1 MAQVL
6 HKTKNKVLLFMSVM
20 GPGLITA
27 CADNDAGGITTYSAA
42 GAHYG
47 YDLLLI
53 LFISIVSLMVVQEM
67 SARMGAVT
75 GKGLSD
81 LIREQFGVKWVFFA
95 MAVLSLANIATTA
108 SEFSGIA
115 TSYEIFG
122 ISKYIS
128 VPIMAFIIWGSVVK
142 GSYAR
147 VEKIFFALC
156 LTFVSY
162 IISGFVVQPP
172 WQEVMAATIAP
183 NFFRDTNYILM
194 VIGMIGT
201 TITPWGQFYIQS
213 SVVDKGISVKDYKFI
228 RLDVFVGSFFTGLVA
243 FFIIVVTAVVLH
255 GNGILIETAQ
265 DAALALEPLVGK
277 YAAILYAFGLFGA
290 SMLAAFILPLSTAYA
305 VCEAFG
311 FESGISKST
320 KDAPIFFGIYTTLIF
335 LGALLVLLPGISLYS
350 IMMMAQVV
358 NGILLPPILIFM
370 LLIANN
376 KQLMGKYTNSHFF
389 NILAWAQSVIL
400 IFLTVILVAAVFFPQ
415 SLDVFFQRI
424 LHL

>member
-6 HKTKNKVLLFMSVM
+6 HKNKLLLFLSVM

-47 YDLLLI
+47 FDMLLI
-53 LFISIVSLMVVQEM
+53 LFVSIVSLMIVQEM

-115 TSYEIFG
+115 TSFEIFG

-128 VPIMAFIIWGSVVK
+128 VPIMAFIVWGSVVK

-156 LTFVSY
+156 LTFLSY
-162 IISGFVVQPP
+162 IITGFIVQPP
-172 WQEVMAATIAP
+172 WQEVISATVMP
-183 NFFRDTNYILM
+183 SFSRDTSYLMM

-213 SVVDKGISVKDYKFI
+213 SVVDKGISVKDYKYI

-243 FFIIVVTAVVLH
+243 FFIIVVTSVVLH
-255 GNGILIETAQ
+255 SNGIVIETAQ
-265 DAALALEPLVGK
+265 DAAQALEPLAGK

-305 VCEAFG
+305 ICEAFG
-311 FESGISKST
+311 FESGISKSS
-320 KDAPIFFGIYTTLIF
+320 KEAPIFFGIYTTLIL
-335 LGALLVLLPGISLYS
+335 LGALLVLWPGISLYG

-376 KQLMGKYTNSHFF
+376 QQLMGTYTNSPLF
-389 NILAWAQSVIL
+389 NVMAWVQSVVLIL
-400 IFLTVILVAAVFFPQ
+400 LTVILVAAAFFPNN
-415 SLDVFFQRI
+415 LDFFFQKV

>member
-6 HKTKNKVLLFMSVM
+6 HKNKLLLFLSVM

-47 YDLLLI
+47 FDMLLI
-53 LFISIVSLMVVQEM
+53 LFVSIVSLMIVQEM

-115 TSYEIFG
+115 TSFEIFG
-122 ISKYIS
+122 ISKYVS
-128 VPIMAFIIWGSVVK
+128 VPVMAFIVWGSVVK

-156 LTFVSY
+156 LTFLSY
-162 IISGFVVQPP
+162 IITGFIVQPP
-172 WQEVMAATIAP
+172 WQEVITATLMP
-183 NFFRDTNYILM
+183 SFSRDTSYLMM

-213 SVVDKGISVKDYKFI
+213 SVVDKGISVKDYKYI

-255 GNGILIETAQ
+255 SNGIVIETAQ
-265 DAALALEPLVGK
+265 DAAQALAPLAGK
-277 YAAILYAFGLFGA
+277 YAAVLYAFGLFGA

-311 FESGISKST
+311 FESGISKSS
-320 KDAPIFFGIYTTLIF
+320 KEAPIFFGIYTTLIL
-335 LGALLVLLPGISLYS
+335 LGALLVLWPGISLYG

-358 NGILLPPILIFM
+358 NGILLPPILVFM

-376 KQLMGKYTNSHFF
+376 QQLMGAYTNSPVF
-389 NILAWAQSVIL
+389 NILAWVQSIVLIL
-400 IFLTVILVAAVFFPQ
+400 LTVILIAAAFFPNN
-415 SLDVFFQRI
+415 LDFFFQKV

>member
-1 MAQVL
+1 MAQAL
-6 HKTKNKVLLFMSVM
+6 LKMKKKLLLFLSVM

-47 YDLLLI
+47 YNLLLV

-67 SARMGAVT
+67 SARMGVVT

-81 LIREQFGVKWVFFA
+81 LIREQFGVKWAFFA
-95 MAVLSLANIATTA
+95 MTVLCLANVATTA

-115 TSYEIFG
+115 TSFEIFG
-122 ISKYIS
+122 LSKYIS
-128 VPIMAFIIWGSVVK
+128 VPLMAFVVWWSVVK

-156 LTFVSY
+156 LTFISY
-162 IISGFVVQPP
+162 FISGFIVEPP
-172 WQEVMAATIAP
+172 WQEVMSATLKPQLSA
-183 NFFRDTNYILM
+183 DANYLMM

-213 SVVDKGISVKDYKFI
+213 SVVDKGIGIKDFKFI
-228 RLDVFVGSFFTGLVA
+228 RMDVFFGSFFTGLVA
-243 FFIIVVTAVVLH
+243 FFIVVVTAVVLN
-255 GNGILIETAQ
+255 GNNIAIETAQ
-265 DAALALEPLVGK
+265 DAAMALEPLAGK

-311 FESGISKST
+311 FESGISKSS
-320 KDAPIFFGIYTTLIF
+320 KEAPIFFGIYTTLIL
-335 LGALLVLLPGISLYS
+335 LGALLVLWPGISLYT

-370 LLIANN
+370 LLIINN
-376 KQLMGKYTNSHFF
+376 KKLMGQYTNAHIY
-389 NILAWAQSVIL
+389 NIMAWAQSLIL
-400 IFLTVILVAAVFFPQ
+400 ILLTIVLIIAAFSPETLQRLFQ
-415 SLDVFFQRI
+415 SLP
-424 LHL
+424 HL

>member
-1 MAQVL
+1 MAQFL

-42 GAHYG
+42 GAHFG

-53 LFISIVSLMVVQEM
+53 LFISIISLMVVQEM

-95 MAVLSLANIATTA
+95 MTVLSLANIATTA

-115 TSYEIFG
+115 TSFEIFG

-128 VPIMAFIIWGSVVK
+128 VPVMAFIVWASVVK

-156 LTFVSY
+156 LTFLSY
-162 IISGFVVQPP
+162 IISGFIVQPS
-172 WQEVMAATIAP
+172 WHEVMDAAFTPTFSHDI
-183 NFFRDTNYILM
+183 NYLMM

-213 SVVDKGISVKDYKFI
+213 SVVDKGIGVKDYKFI
-228 RLDVFVGSFFTGLVA
+228 KLDVFVGSFFTGLVA
-243 FFIIVVTAVVLH
+243 FFIIVVTTVVLH
-255 GNGILIETAQ
+255 ANGIAIETAQ
-265 DAALALEPLVGK
+265 DAAQALEPLAGK
-277 YAAILYAFGLFGA
+277 YASVLYAFGLFGA

-305 VCEAFG
+305 ICEAFG
-311 FESGISKST
+311 FESGISKSS
-320 KDAPIFFGIYTTLIF
+320 KDAPIFFGIYKT
-335 LGALLVLLPGISLYS
+335 SSY
-350 IMMMAQVV
+350 
-358 NGILLPPILIFM
+358 
-370 LLIANN
+370 
-376 KQLMGKYTNSHFF
+376 
-389 NILAWAQSVIL
+389 
-400 IFLTVILVAAVFFPQ
+400 
-415 SLDVFFQRI
+415 
-424 LHL
+424 

>member
-1 MAQVL
+1 MCVSQVL
-6 HKTKNKVLLFMSVM
+6 HKNKLLLFLSVM

-47 YDLLLI
+47 FDMLLI
-53 LFISIVSLMVVQEM
+53 LFVSIVSLMIVQEM

-95 MAVLSLANIATTA
+95 MTVLALANIATTA

-115 TSYEIFG
+115 TSFEIFG
-122 ISKYIS
+122 ISKYVS
-128 VPIMAFIIWGSVVK
+128 VPVMAFIVWGSVVK

-156 LTFVSY
+156 LTFLSY
-162 IISGFVVQPP
+162 IVTGFIVQPP
-172 WQEVMAATIAP
+172 WQEVISATVMP
-183 NFFRDTNYILM
+183 SFSRDTSYLMM

-213 SVVDKGISVKDYKFI
+213 SVVDKGISVKDYKYI

-243 FFIIVVTAVVLH
+243 FFIIVVTSVVLH
-255 GNGILIETAQ
+255 SNGVVIETAQ
-265 DAALALEPLVGK
+265 DAAQALEPLAGK

-311 FESGISKST
+311 FESGISKSS
-320 KDAPIFFGIYTTLIF
+320 KEAPIFFGIYTTLIL
-335 LGALLVLLPGISLYS
+335 LGALLVLWPGISLYG

-376 KQLMGKYTNSHFF
+376 QQLMGAYTNSPIF
-389 NILAWAQSVIL
+389 NILAWAQSIVLIL
-400 IFLTVILVAAVFFPQ
+400 LTVVLVAAAFFPNN
-415 SLDVFFQRI
+415 LDFFFQRV

>member
-1 MAQVL
+1 
-6 HKTKNKVLLFMSVM
+6 
-20 GPGLITA
+20 
-27 CADNDAGGITTYSAA
+27 
-42 GAHYG
+42 
-47 YDLLLI
+47 
-53 LFISIVSLMVVQEM
+53 
-67 SARMGAVT
+67 MGAVT

>member
-6 HKTKNKVLLFMSVM
+6 HKNKLLLFLSVM

-47 YDLLLI
+47 FDMLLI
-53 LFISIVSLMVVQEM
+53 LFVSIVSLMIVQEM

-115 TSYEIFG
+115 TSFEIFG
-122 ISKYIS
+122 ISKYVS
-128 VPIMAFIIWGSVVK
+128 VPVMAFIVWGSVVK

-156 LTFVSY
+156 LTFLSY
-162 IISGFVVQPP
+162 IITGFIVQPP
-172 WQEVMAATIAP
+172 WQEVITATLMP
-183 NFFRDTNYILM
+183 SFSRDTSYLMM

-213 SVVDKGISVKDYKFI
+213 SVVDKGISVKDYKYI

-255 GNGILIETAQ
+255 SNGIVIETAQ
-265 DAALALEPLVGK
+265 DAAQALAPLAGK
-277 YAAILYAFGLFGA
+277 YAAVLYAFGLFGA

-311 FESGISKST
+311 FESGISKSS
-320 KDAPIFFGIYTTLIF
+320 KEAPIFFGIYTTLIL
-335 LGALLVLLPGISLYS
+335 LGALLVLWPGISLYG

-376 KQLMGKYTNSHFF
+376 QQLMGAYTNSPVF
-389 NILAWAQSVIL
+389 NILAWVQSIVLIL
-400 IFLTVILVAAVFFPQ
+400 LTVILIAAAFFPNN
-415 SLDVFFQRI
+415 LDFFFQRV

>member
-1 MAQVL
+1 
-6 HKTKNKVLLFMSVM
+6 M

-47 YDLLLI
+47 FDMLLI
-53 LFISIVSLMVVQEM
+53 LFVSIVSLIIVQEM

-115 TSYEIFG
+115 TSFEIFG
-122 ISKYIS
+122 VSKYVS
-128 VPIMAFIIWGSVVK
+128 VPVMAFIVWGSVVK

-156 LTFVSY
+156 LTFLSY
-162 IISGFVVQPP
+162 IITGFIVQPP
-172 WQEVMAATIAP
+172 WQEVITATLMP
-183 NFFRDTNYILM
+183 SFSRDTSYLMM

-213 SVVDKGISVKDYKFI
+213 SVVDKGISVKDYKYI

-255 GNGILIETAQ
+255 SNGIVIETAQ
-265 DAALALEPLVGK
+265 DAAQALEPLAGK
-277 YAAILYAFGLFGA
+277 YAAVLYAFGLFGA

-311 FESGISKST
+311 FESGISKSS
-320 KDAPIFFGIYTTLIF
+320 KEAPIFFGIYTTLIL
-335 LGALLVLLPGISLYS
+335 LGALLVLWPGISLYG

-376 KQLMGKYTNSHFF
+376 QQLMGAYTNSPVF
-389 NILAWAQSVIL
+389 NILAWVQSIVLIL
-400 IFLTVILVAAVFFPQ
+400 LTVILIAAAFFPNN
-415 SLDVFFQRI
+415 LDFFFQKV